1 MGHAV
6 GMGIGVGTVLII
18 VGAIL
23 TFALPDGR
31 LL

>member
-1 MGHAV
+1 
-6 GMGIGVGTVLII
+6 MGIGVRTFLII
-18 VGAIL
+18 VGTIL